1 MSLVRAGL
9 VEDREPRPG
18 GDYTGGEMAANGSLG
33 WPLALV
39 GAKLTTCLTET
50 FAAVP
55 QKRPAPA
62 RKERW

>member
-9 VEDREPRPG
+9 FEDREPRPG
-18 GDYTGGEMAANGSLG
+18 GDYTGREMAANASLG
-33 WPLALV
+33 WPLALSE
-39 GAKLTTCLTET
+39 AHDRLTET

>member
-1 MSLVRAGL
+1 MTLVRAGL
-9 VEDREPRPG
+9 FEDREPRTG
-18 GDYTGGEMAANGSLG
+18 RRLYGQGNGGERFVGVAARASGG
-33 WPLALV
+33 EAHDR
-39 GAKLTTCLTET
+39 LTET

>member
-9 VEDREPRPG
+9 LEDREPRPG
-18 GDYTGGEMAANGSLG
+18 GDFTGREMAANASLG

-62 RKERW
+62 KKERW